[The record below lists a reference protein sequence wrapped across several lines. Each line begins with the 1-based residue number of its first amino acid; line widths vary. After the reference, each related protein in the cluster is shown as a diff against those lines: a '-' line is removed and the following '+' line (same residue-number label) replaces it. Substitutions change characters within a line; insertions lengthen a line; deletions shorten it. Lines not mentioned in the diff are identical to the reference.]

1 MIFSAC
7 ITLPSKLLKL
17 QKSVLNIDKK
27 SNKKIEISTL
37 EWLMKDHVMLKT
49 VMIAENKALSSQE

>member
-27 SNKKIEISTL
+27 SNKKIEISIL
-37 EWLMKDHVMLKT
+37 EWLKKDHVTLKT
-49 VMIAENKALSSQE
+49 LMIAENKALSSQE